1 MGNDRLTKF
10 VADATPGSRAIDAV
24 FFSPNVAPNISTA
37 GTIFTYNLKIT
48 GGPALIE
55 LTTDGGATWHSINN
69 GVEIGANSTFTAQEL
84 IDFGETFNLR
94 SKTPITLDS
103 AIVRII

>member
-1 MGNDRLTKF
+1 MGNDRLTIP
-10 VADATPGSRAIDAV
+10 VATATPGARIIDAI
-24 FFSPNVAPNISTA
+24 FFATDVIPNISTA

-69 GVEIGANSTFTAQEL
+69 GVDVGINVTFTAQEPIPL
-84 IDFGETFNLR
+84 GGAFNLR
-94 SKTPITLDS
+94 SKTAITLDS
-103 AIVRII
+103 AIVILV